1 MNIEQPHILPEY
13 TLILIRYGEVWLKS
27 QKVKMRML
35 RVLINNIKKMLKKAK
50 ISFHKYQLS
59 KDSSRILFF
68 FKNEDISKALE
79 VLNNVFGVYSVSP
92 ALRTSNR
99 IEHISQRVIEVGNYI
114 LKEKDTFAIRVKRS
128 GKHDYTSMDVAKIV
142 GKTILDNFKNLDIKV
157 NLSSPKK
164 VIFIEIRDN
173 FSYIFSEIIKSN
185 WGGLPIE
192 TQKKI
197 IVIDIGR
204 LNDLVS
210 GFLLMKRGSMI
221 YPILFQMTEKPEL
234 FNIWLSNWK
243 ELTKF
248 IPFYQFILKRVNLLE
263 ILKFVIKKI
272 DNKKYICGICSLIRF
287 DILSRIIE
295 SLYISSDI
303 KVRAITEGISLNN
316 STFCPD
322 QVELNSI
329 ALNYLFSNFPIFTPI
344 IGLDLDEFND
354 LIKSIS
360 VNLKEFDYCELK
372 PKEQDF
378 NLKILK
384 ELYESLEL
392 DEKIQQAIQKIEEIK
407 ILE

>member
-1 MNIEQPHILPEY
+1 
-13 TLILIRYGEVWLKS
+13 
-27 QKVKMRML
+27 
-35 RVLINNIKKMLKKAK
+35 
-50 ISFHKYQLS
+50 
-59 KDSSRILFF
+59 
-68 FKNEDISKALE
+68 
-79 VLNNVFGVYSVSP
+79 
-92 ALRTSNR
+92 
-99 IEHISQRVIEVGNYI
+99 
-114 LKEKDTFAIRVKRS
+114 EKDTFAIRVKRS